1 MRQTSTLSGQGTSN
15 SITNINLDTINGFY
29 HWGVFTSDD
38 KVNEFIGR
46 AYERTPSLQTINT
59 RTNRGSITAA
69 LGQPRITVPGD
80 AHLNLSKVLYQIT
93 FNSGTLESANKGS
106 TNLEGWKIALQCDL
120 DTIQVS
126 LKDGNA
132 DSAPARDFIKN
143 EFRVGDDRERADR
156 LFVKLA
162 EANWNRLDNS
172 SMIIDPDTGKPISF
186 NDWEDRIDHG
196 ADDDDVEDDRPT
208 LFKTLVRIWAR
219 AIQREF
225 ATTLAISTPRSR
237 SDGDTNL
244 DYLTQIYA
252 YESSDSGATGTAKA
266 DSNDSNCIV
275 YLSMGQNDP
284 FPQAKRLLYQGR
296 VLSAT
301 KMTLVAGHQLYLD
314 RFLLPLLVKF
324 NAATSLSLAAENGWD
339 FTYEVGL
346 GASSPRSDDDSFHF
360 ARSDDG
366 STYTYQHEAKMP
378 ENPIQSSDKKSWF
391 QPEHW
396 SRSPPFL
403 RLPIFG
409 CIRHYE
415 TLINYMKMAGKT
427 TNTFLFDAGSHTAAL
442 KGSVEYCRGIKISD
456 SQDMSAS
463 TNLYRSLDVSSWEVK
478 LSTTL
483 KDGVLS
489 FSFNDSPSLFENI
502 ALLKSELHKKVA
514 TSVRSSI
521 DAAPKDTGIS
531 ILSSDLPSFWGA
543 SPLSAAIPILLSNTG
558 GVILALAEGPVP
570 KKG

>member
-1 MRQTSTLSGQGTSN
+1 MRQTSTSSGPGTNSN
-15 SITNINLDTINGFY
+15 PITNINLDTINGFY

-46 AYERTPSLQTINT
+46 AYERTPSLQTIDT

-93 FNSGTLESANKGS
+93 FISGTLESANKGS

-132 DSAPARDFIKN
+132 DNALARNFIKK
-143 EFRVGDDRERADR
+143 EFEVGDDRERADR

-172 SMIIDPDTGKPISF
+172 SMIIDPDTGKAISF
-186 NDWEDRIDHG
+186 NDWEDRIDRG

-208 LFKTLVRIWAR
+208 LFKTLVRTWAR

-237 SDGDTNL
+237 SDEDSNL
-244 DYLTQIYA
+244 APTDYLTQIYA
-252 YESSDSGATGTAKA
+252 YEGSNSGTTSTTKA

-284 FPQAKRLLYQGR
+284 FPQAKQLLYQGQ

-301 KMTLVAGHQLYLD
+301 KMTLVAGHQLHLD

-324 NAATSLSLAAENGWD
+324 NAATSLSLAAKNGWD

-346 GASSPRSDDDSFHF
+346 GASGPRSDDDSFHF

-366 STYTYQHEAKMP
+366 STYTYKHEAKMP
-378 ENPIQSSDKKSWF
+378 ESPIQSSDKKSWF

-396 SRSPPFL
+396 S
-403 RLPIFG
+403 
-409 CIRHYE
+409 
-415 TLINYMKMAGKT
+415 KT
-427 TNTFLFDAGSHTAAL
+427 TNTFLFDVGSHTASL
-442 KGSVEYCRGIKISD
+442 KGSVEYCRGIKISN

-463 TNLYRSLDVSSWEVK
+463 TNLYRSVDVSSWEVK

-489 FSFNDSPSLFENI
+489 FSFSSSQPHSLLWNPAE
-502 ALLKSELHKKVA
+502 
-514 TSVRSSI
+514 
-521 DAAPKDTGIS
+521 
-531 ILSSDLPSFWGA
+531 DLPQTNTDKH
-543 SPLSAAIPILLSNTG
+543 LRRHIPG
-558 GVILALAEGPVP
+558 
-570 KKG
+570 

>member
-1 MRQTSTLSGQGTSN
+1 MRQPSTPSGQGTN
-15 SITNINLDTINGFY
+15 RNPITNINLDTINGFY

-46 AYERTPSLQTINT
+46 AYERTPSLQTIDT

-93 FNSGTLESANKGS
+93 FISGTLESANKGS

-132 DSAPARDFIKN
+132 DNALARNFIKK
-143 EFRVGDDRERADR
+143 EFEVGDDRERADR

-172 SMIIDPDTGKPISF
+172 SMIIDPDTGKAISF
-186 NDWEDRIDHG
+186 NDWEDRIDRG
-196 ADDDDVEDDRPT
+196 ADDDDIEDDRPT

-237 SDGDTNL
+237 SDEDSNL
-244 DYLTQIYA
+244 APTDYLTQIYA
-252 YESSDSGATGTAKA
+252 YESSNSGTTSTTKA

-284 FPQAKRLLYQGR
+284 FPQAKQLLYQGQ

-314 RFLLPLLVKF
+314 KFLLPLLVKF
-324 NAATSLSLAAENGWD
+324 NAATSLSLAAKNGWD

-346 GASSPRSDDDSFHF
+346 GASGPRSDDDSFHF
-360 ARSDDG
+360 ARSEDG

-378 ENPIQSSDKKSWF
+378 ESPIQSSDKKSWF

-396 SRSPPFL
+396 S
-403 RLPIFG
+403 
-409 CIRHYE
+409 
-415 TLINYMKMAGKT
+415 KT
-427 TNTFLFDAGSHTAAL
+427 TNTFLFDVGSHTASL
-442 KGSVEYCRGIKISD
+442 KGSVEYCRGIKISN

-463 TNLYRSLDVSSWEVK
+463 TNLYRSVDVNSWEVK

-502 ALLKSELHKKVA
+502 ALLKSELHEKVA

-521 DAAPKDTGIS
+521 DAVPKDTGIS

-543 SPLSAAIPILLSNTG
+543 SPLSAAIPILLSNNG

-570 KKG
+570 QKG

>member
-1 MRQTSTLSGQGTSN
+1 MKHTSTSSGQGTNSN
-15 SITNINLDTINGFY
+15 PITNINLDTINGFY
-29 HWGVFTSDD
+29 HWGVFISDD

-46 AYERTPSLQTINT
+46 AYQRTPSLQTIDT

-69 LGQPRITVPGD
+69 LGQPRITIPGD

-93 FNSGTLESANKGS
+93 FNSGTLESTNMGS

-126 LKDGNA
+126 LEDGNA
-132 DSAPARDFIKN
+132 DNASARDFIKN

-172 SMIIDPDTGKPISF
+172 SMIIDPDTGKAISF
-186 NDWEDRIDHG
+186 NEWEDIIDRG

-237 SDGDTNL
+237 YNEDTNL
-244 DYLTQIYA
+244 APTDYLTQIYA
-252 YESSDSGATGTAKA
+252 YESSDSGTTSTTKA
-266 DSNDSNCIV
+266 NSNDSNCIV

-284 FPQAKRLLYQGR
+284 FPQAKQLLYQGQ

-314 RFLLPLLVKF
+314 RFLLPLLVNF
-324 NAATSLSLAAENGWD
+324 NAATSLSLAAKNGWD
-339 FTYEVGL
+339 FSYEVGL
-346 GASSPRSDDDSFHF
+346 GTSGPKSDDDSFHF

-366 STYTYQHEAKMP
+366 STYIYQHEAKMP

-396 SRSPPFL
+396 S
-403 RLPIFG
+403 
-409 CIRHYE
+409 
-415 TLINYMKMAGKT
+415 KT
-427 TNTFLFDAGSHTAAL
+427 TNTFLFDAGSHTASL

-483 KDGVLS
+483 QDGVLS
-489 FSFNDSPSLFENI
+489 FSFNDTPSLFENI
-502 ALLKSELHKKVA
+502 ALLKSELHQKVA

-521 DAAPKDTGIS
+521 DAVPKDTGIS

-543 SPLSAAIPILLSNTG
+543 SPLRAAIPILLSKNG
-558 GVILALAEGPVP
+558 GVILTLAEGPIP
-570 KKG
+570 QEG